1 MNNKPIV
8 VVDWDNTVINT
19 SKTLINLHNK
29 LSKNKIKYIEE
40 HDWKFRP
47 MINSDEELKELFTLF
62 DNKHFYDSDVVVP
75 IKDAIETIKELS
87 EHYKIIICSKHMRS
101 RRKLTKKYI
110 KQIFKGYDVS
120 VKFVNSFNEKSN
132 LFKHKRVLAVVDD
145 KEECFKGFR
154 EETLRV
160 LFGDY
165 QWNREYD
172 KEHSYK
178 ANNWKITKATII
190 LYDWIYIVYKNKKGS
205 TMWIWSNPK
214 EFYKLFLKNGI
225 SKMKL

>member
-8 VVDWDNTVINT
+8 VIDWDSTVINT

-75 IKDAIETIKELS
+75 IKDAIKTIKKLS
-87 EHYKIIICSKHMRS
+87 EHFKIVICSKHMRS

-110 KQIFKGYDVS
+110 KETFKGYDVS

-145 KEECFKGFR
+145 KIECLGGFG
-154 EETLRV
+154 EKTLRV

-165 QWNREYD
+165 QWNKEYD
-172 KEHSYK
+172 KNSMCKINSWVTVNEAINVYYLLSIDKTVRKKILSHYK
-178 ANNWKITKATII
+178 
-190 LYDWIYIVYKNKKGS
+190 
-205 TMWIWSNPK
+205 
-214 EFYKLFLKNGI
+214 
-225 SKMKL
+225 

>member
-75 IKDAIETIKELS
+75 IKDAIKTIKKLS
-87 EHYKIIICSKHMRS
+87 EHFKIVICSKHMRS

-145 KEECFKGFR
+145 KIECLGGFG
-154 EETLRV
+154 EKTLRV

-165 QWNREYD
+165 QWNKEYD
-172 KEHSYK
+172 KNSMCKINSWVTVNEAINVYYLLSIDKTVRKKILSHYK
-178 ANNWKITKATII
+178 
-190 LYDWIYIVYKNKKGS
+190 
-205 TMWIWSNPK
+205 
-214 EFYKLFLKNGI
+214 
-225 SKMKL
+225 

>member
-8 VVDWDNTVINT
+8 VVDWDSTVINT

-47 MINSDEELKELFTLF
+47 MINSNEELKELFTLF

-75 IKDAIETIKELS
+75 IKDAIKTIKKLS
-87 EHYKIIICSKHMRS
+87 EYFKIVICSKHMRS

-110 KQIFKGYDVS
+110 KETFKGYDVS
-120 VKFVNSFNEKSN
+120 VKFVNSFNEKSK

-145 KEECFKGFR
+145 KIECLEGFG
-154 EETLRV
+154 EKTLRV

-165 QWNREYD
+165 QWNKEYD
-172 KEHSYK
+172 KNSMCKINSWVTVNDAINVYYLLSIDKTVRKKILSHYK
-178 ANNWKITKATII
+178 
-190 LYDWIYIVYKNKKGS
+190 
-205 TMWIWSNPK
+205 
-214 EFYKLFLKNGI
+214 
-225 SKMKL
+225 

>member
-1 MNNKPIV
+1 MNNKPII
-8 VVDWDNTVINT
+8 VVDWDSTVINT

-75 IKDAIETIKELS
+75 IKDAIKTIKELS

-110 KQIFKGYDVS
+110 KETFKGYDVS

-132 LFKHKRVLAVVDD
+132 LFKHKRVLAVIDD
-145 KEECFKGFR
+145 KIECLEGFG
-154 EETLRV
+154 EKTLRV

-172 KEHSYK
+172 KNSMCKINSWVTVNDAINVYYLLSIDKTVQKKILSRYK
-178 ANNWKITKATII
+178 
-190 LYDWIYIVYKNKKGS
+190 
-205 TMWIWSNPK
+205 
-214 EFYKLFLKNGI
+214 
-225 SKMKL
+225 

>member
-1 MNNKPIV
+1 MNNKLIV

-110 KQIFKGYDVS
+110 KETFKGYDVS
-120 VKFVNSFNEKSN
+120 VKFVNSFNEKSK

-172 KEHSYK
+172 KNSIC
-178 ANNWKITKATII
+178 KINSWVTVNDAIDVYY
-190 LYDWIYIVYKNKKGS
+190 LLSIY
-205 TMWIWSNPK
+205 
-214 EFYKLFLKNGI
+214 
-225 SKMKL
+225 

>member
-47 MINSDEELKELFTLF
+47 MINTDEELKELFTLF

-101 RRKLTKKYI
+101 RRRLTRKYI
-110 KQIFKGYDVS
+110 KETFKGYDVS

-132 LFKHKRVLAVVDD
+132 LFKHKRVLAVIDD
-145 KEECFKGFR
+145 KIECLEGFG
-154 EETLRV
+154 EKTLRV

-165 QWNREYD
+165 QWNKEYD
-172 KEHSYK
+172 KNSMCKINSWVTVNDAINVYYLLSIDKTVQKKILSHYK
-178 ANNWKITKATII
+178 
-190 LYDWIYIVYKNKKGS
+190 
-205 TMWIWSNPK
+205 
-214 EFYKLFLKNGI
+214 
-225 SKMKL
+225 

>member
-1 MNNKPIV
+1 MNNKSIV

-29 LSKNKIKYIEE
+29 LSKNKIKYIKE

-75 IKDAIETIKELS
+75 IKDAIKTIKELS

-145 KEECFKGFR
+145 KIECLEGFG
-154 EETLRV
+154 EKTLRV

-165 QWNREYD
+165 QWNKEYD
-172 KEHSYK
+172 KNSMCKINSWVTVNDAINVYYLLSIDKTVQKKILSHYK
-178 ANNWKITKATII
+178 
-190 LYDWIYIVYKNKKGS
+190 
-205 TMWIWSNPK
+205 
-214 EFYKLFLKNGI
+214 
-225 SKMKL
+225 

>member
-1 MNNKPIV
+1 MNNKSIV

-75 IKDAIETIKELS
+75 IKDAIKTIKKLS
-87 EHYKIIICSKHMRS
+87 EHFKIVICSKHMRS

-110 KQIFKGYDVS
+110 KETFKGYDVS

-145 KEECFKGFR
+145 KIECLGGFG
-154 EETLRV
+154 EKTLRV

-165 QWNREYD
+165 QWNKEYD
-172 KEHSYK
+172 KNSMCKINSWVTVNEAINVYYLLSIDKTVRKKILSHYK
-178 ANNWKITKATII
+178 
-190 LYDWIYIVYKNKKGS
+190 
-205 TMWIWSNPK
+205 
-214 EFYKLFLKNGI
+214 
-225 SKMKL
+225 

>member
-75 IKDAIETIKELS
+75 IKDAIKTIKELS

-132 LFKHKRVLAVVDD
+132 LFKHKRVLAVIDD
-145 KEECFKGFR
+145 KIECLEGFG
-154 EETLRV
+154 EKTLRV

-165 QWNREYD
+165 QWNKEYD
-172 KEHSYK
+172 KNSMCKINSWVTVNEAINVYYLLSIDKTVRKKILSHYK
-178 ANNWKITKATII
+178 
-190 LYDWIYIVYKNKKGS
+190 
-205 TMWIWSNPK
+205 
-214 EFYKLFLKNGI
+214 
-225 SKMKL
+225 

>member
-8 VVDWDNTVINT
+8 VIDWDNTVINT

-75 IKDAIETIKELS
+75 IKDAIETIKKLS
-87 EHYKIIICSKHMRS
+87 EYFKIVICSKHMRS

-145 KEECFKGFR
+145 KIECLEGFG
-154 EETLRV
+154 EKTLRV

-165 QWNREYD
+165 QWNKEYD
-172 KEHSYK
+172 KNSMCKINSWVTVNEAINVYYLLSIDKTVRKKILSHYK
-178 ANNWKITKATII
+178 
-190 LYDWIYIVYKNKKGS
+190 
-205 TMWIWSNPK
+205 
-214 EFYKLFLKNGI
+214 
-225 SKMKL
+225 

>member
-1 MNNKPIV
+1 MDNKPIV
-8 VVDWDNTVINT
+8 VVDWDSTVINT

-75 IKDAIETIKELS
+75 IKDAIKTIKKLS
-87 EHYKIIICSKHMRS
+87 EHFKIVICSKHMRS

-145 KEECFKGFR
+145 KIECLGGFG
-154 EETLRV
+154 EKTLRV

-165 QWNREYD
+165 QWNKEYD
-172 KEHSYK
+172 KNSMCKINSWVTVNEAINVYYLLSIDKTVRKKILSHYK
-178 ANNWKITKATII
+178 
-190 LYDWIYIVYKNKKGS
+190 
-205 TMWIWSNPK
+205 
-214 EFYKLFLKNGI
+214 
-225 SKMKL
+225 

>member
-8 VVDWDNTVINT
+8 VIDWDSTVINT

-75 IKDAIETIKELS
+75 IKDAIKTIKKLS

-145 KEECFKGFR
+145 KIECLGGFG
-154 EETLRV
+154 EKTLRV

-165 QWNREYD
+165 QWNKEYD
-172 KEHSYK
+172 KNSMCKINSWVTVNEAINVYYLLSIDKTVRKKILSHYK
-178 ANNWKITKATII
+178 
-190 LYDWIYIVYKNKKGS
+190 
-205 TMWIWSNPK
+205 
-214 EFYKLFLKNGI
+214 
-225 SKMKL
+225 

>member
-1 MNNKPIV
+1 MNNKLIV

-75 IKDAIETIKELS
+75 IKDAIKTIKELS

-132 LFKHKRVLAVVDD
+132 LFKHKKVLAVIDD
-145 KEECFKGFR
+145 KIECLEGFG
-154 EETLRV
+154 EKTLRV

-165 QWNREYD
+165 QWNKEYD
-172 KEHSYK
+172 KNSMCKINSWLTVNEAINVYYLLSIDKTVRKKILSHYK
-178 ANNWKITKATII
+178 
-190 LYDWIYIVYKNKKGS
+190 
-205 TMWIWSNPK
+205 
-214 EFYKLFLKNGI
+214 
-225 SKMKL
+225 

>member
-1 MNNKPIV
+1 MNNKSIV

-75 IKDAIETIKELS
+75 IKDAIKTIKELS

-172 KEHSYK
+172 KNSMCKINSWVTVNEAINVYYLLSIDKTVRKKILSHYK
-178 ANNWKITKATII
+178 
-190 LYDWIYIVYKNKKGS
+190 
-205 TMWIWSNPK
+205 
-214 EFYKLFLKNGI
+214 
-225 SKMKL
+225 

>member
-8 VVDWDNTVINT
+8 VIDWDNTVINT

-29 LSKNKIKYIEE
+29 LSENKIEYIEE

-75 IKDAIETIKELS
+75 INDAIKTIKELS

-110 KQIFKGYDVS
+110 KETFKDYDVS

-132 LFKHKRVLAVVDD
+132 LFKHKRVLAVIDD
-145 KEECFKGFR
+145 KIECLEGFG
-154 EETLRV
+154 EKTLRV

-165 QWNREYD
+165 QWNKEYD
-172 KEHSYK
+172 KNSMC
-178 ANNWKITKATII
+178 KINSWVTVNDAINVYYLLSIDKTVRKKI
-190 LYDWIYIVYKNKKGS
+190 LSHHKQENIK
-205 TMWIWSNPK
+205 
-214 EFYKLFLKNGI
+214 
-225 SKMKL
+225 

>member
-47 MINSDEELKELFTLF
+47 MINTDEELKELFTLF

-75 IKDAIETIKELS
+75 IKDAIKTIKELS

-145 KEECFKGFR
+145 KIECLGGFG
-154 EETLRV
+154 EKTLRV

-165 QWNREYD
+165 QWNKEYD
-172 KEHSYK
+172 KNSMCKINSWVTVNEAINVYYLLSIDKTVRKKILSHYK
-178 ANNWKITKATII
+178 
-190 LYDWIYIVYKNKKGS
+190 
-205 TMWIWSNPK
+205 
-214 EFYKLFLKNGI
+214 
-225 SKMKL
+225 

>member
-1 MNNKPIV
+1 MNNKPII
-8 VVDWDNTVINT
+8 VVDWDSTVINT

-75 IKDAIETIKELS
+75 IKDAIKTIKELS

-110 KQIFKGYDVS
+110 KETFKGYDVS

-132 LFKHKRVLAVVDD
+132 LFKHKRVLAVIDD
-145 KEECFKGFR
+145 KIECLEGFG
-154 EETLRV
+154 EKTLRV

-165 QWNREYD
+165 QWNKEYD
-172 KEHSYK
+172 KNSMCKINSWVTVNDAINVYYLLSIDKTVQKKILSRYK
-178 ANNWKITKATII
+178 
-190 LYDWIYIVYKNKKGS
+190 
-205 TMWIWSNPK
+205 
-214 EFYKLFLKNGI
+214 
-225 SKMKL
+225 

>member
-8 VVDWDNTVINT
+8 VIDWDSTVINT

-62 DNKHFYDSDVVVP
+62 DNEHFYDSDVVVP

-145 KEECFKGFR
+145 KIECLGGFG
-154 EETLRV
+154 EKTLRV

-165 QWNREYD
+165 QWNKEYD
-172 KEHSYK
+172 KNSMCKINSWVTVNEAINVYYLLSIDKTVRKKILSHYK
-178 ANNWKITKATII
+178 
-190 LYDWIYIVYKNKKGS
+190 
-205 TMWIWSNPK
+205 
-214 EFYKLFLKNGI
+214 
-225 SKMKL
+225 

>member
-8 VVDWDNTVINT
+8 VIDWDSTVINT

-47 MINSDEELKELFTLF
+47 MINSDEELKELFKLF
-62 DNKHFYDSDVVVP
+62 DNEHFYDSDVIVP
-75 IKDAIETIKELS
+75 IKDAIKTIKKLS
-87 EHYKIIICSKHMRS
+87 EHFKVVICSKHMRS

-145 KEECFKGFR
+145 KIECLEGFG
-154 EETLRV
+154 EKTLRV

-165 QWNREYD
+165 QWNKEYD
-172 KEHSYK
+172 KNSMCKINSWVTVNEAINVYYLLSIDKTVRKKILSHYK
-178 ANNWKITKATII
+178 
-190 LYDWIYIVYKNKKGS
+190 
-205 TMWIWSNPK
+205 
-214 EFYKLFLKNGI
+214 
-225 SKMKL
+225 

>member
-8 VVDWDNTVINT
+8 VVDWDSTVINT

-75 IKDAIETIKELS
+75 IKDAIKTIKELS

-101 RRKLTKKYI
+101 RRKLTRKYI

-145 KEECFKGFR
+145 KIECLEGFG
-154 EETLRV
+154 EKTLRV

-165 QWNREYD
+165 QWNKEYD
-172 KEHSYK
+172 KNSMCKINSWVTVNDAINVYYLLSIDKTVRKKILSHYK
-178 ANNWKITKATII
+178 
-190 LYDWIYIVYKNKKGS
+190 
-205 TMWIWSNPK
+205 
-214 EFYKLFLKNGI
+214 
-225 SKMKL
+225 

>member
-1 MNNKPIV
+1 MNNKSIV

-19 SKTLINLHNK
+19 SKTLINSHNK

-47 MINSDEELKELFTLF
+47 MINIDEELKELFTLF

-120 VKFVNSFNEKSN
+120 VKFVNSFNEKSK
-132 LFKHKRVLAVVDD
+132 LFKHKRVLAVIDD
-145 KEECFKGFR
+145 KIECLEGFG
-154 EETLRV
+154 EKTLRV

-165 QWNREYD
+165 QWNKEYD
-172 KEHSYK
+172 KNSMCKINSWVTVNEAINVYYLLSIDKTVRKKILSHYK
-178 ANNWKITKATII
+178 
-190 LYDWIYIVYKNKKGS
+190 
-205 TMWIWSNPK
+205 
-214 EFYKLFLKNGI
+214 
-225 SKMKL
+225 

>member
-8 VVDWDNTVINT
+8 VVDWDSTVINT

-120 VKFVNSFNEKSN
+120 VKFVNSFNEKSK

-154 EETLRV
+154 EGTLRV

-165 QWNREYD
+165 QWNKEYN
-172 KEHSYK
+172 KECSC
-178 ANNWKITKATII
+178 KIN
-190 LYDWIYIVYKNKKGS
+190 DWVTVEEAIIVYYLLLNEKA
-205 TMWIWSNPK
+205 K
-214 EFYKLFLKNGI
+214 ETKE
-225 SKMKL
+225 

>member
-8 VVDWDNTVINT
+8 VIDWDNTVINT

-75 IKDAIETIKELS
+75 IKDAIKTIKQLS

-132 LFKHKRVLAVVDD
+132 LFKHKRVLAVIDD
-145 KEECFKGFR
+145 KIECLEGFG
-154 EETLRV
+154 EKTLRV

-165 QWNREYD
+165 QWNKEYD
-172 KEHSYK
+172 KNSMCKINSWVTVNEAINVYYLLSIDKTVRKKILSY
-178 ANNWKITKATII
+178 
-190 LYDWIYIVYKNKKGS
+190 YK
-205 TMWIWSNPK
+205 
-214 EFYKLFLKNGI
+214 
-225 SKMKL
+225 

>member
-1 MNNKPIV
+1 MNNKSIV

-40 HDWKFRP
+40 HDWKFKP

-132 LFKHKRVLAVVDD
+132 LFKHKRVLAVIDD
-145 KEECFKGFR
+145 KIECLEGFG
-154 EETLRV
+154 EKTLRV

-165 QWNREYD
+165 QWNKEYD
-172 KEHSYK
+172 KNSMCKINSWVTVNEAINVYYLLSIDKTVRKKILSHYK
-178 ANNWKITKATII
+178 
-190 LYDWIYIVYKNKKGS
+190 
-205 TMWIWSNPK
+205 
-214 EFYKLFLKNGI
+214 
-225 SKMKL
+225 

>member
-1 MNNKPIV
+1 MDNKPIV
-8 VVDWDNTVINT
+8 VVDWDSTVINT

-62 DNKHFYDSDVVVP
+62 DNKHFYDSDVVVS
-75 IKDAIETIKELS
+75 IKDAIKTIKELS
-87 EHYKIIICSKHMRS
+87 EHFKIVICSKHMRS

-145 KEECFKGFR
+145 KIECLGGFG
-154 EETLRV
+154 EKTLRV

-165 QWNREYD
+165 QWNKEYD
-172 KEHSYK
+172 KNSMCKINSWVTVNEAINVYYLLSIDKTVRKKILSHYK
-178 ANNWKITKATII
+178 
-190 LYDWIYIVYKNKKGS
+190 
-205 TMWIWSNPK
+205 
-214 EFYKLFLKNGI
+214 
-225 SKMKL
+225 

>member
-75 IKDAIETIKELS
+75 IKDAIETIKQLS

-120 VKFVNSFNEKSN
+120 VKFVNSFNEKSK
-132 LFKHKRVLAVVDD
+132 LFKHKRVLAVIDD
-145 KEECFKGFR
+145 KIECLEGFG
-154 EETLRV
+154 EKTLRV

-165 QWNREYD
+165 QWNKEYD
-172 KEHSYK
+172 KNSMCKINSWVTVNEAINVYYLLSIDKTVRKKILSHYK
-178 ANNWKITKATII
+178 
-190 LYDWIYIVYKNKKGS
+190 
-205 TMWIWSNPK
+205 
-214 EFYKLFLKNGI
+214 
-225 SKMKL
+225 

>member
-1 MNNKPIV
+1 MNNKSIV
-8 VVDWDNTVINT
+8 VIDWDNTVINT

-145 KEECFKGFR
+145 KIECLGGFG
-154 EETLRV
+154 EKTLRV

-165 QWNREYD
+165 QWNKEYD
-172 KEHSYK
+172 KNSMCK
-178 ANNWKITKATII
+178 INNWETINNAINVYYLLSIDETVRKKI
-190 LYDWIYIVYKNKKGS
+190 LSHYK
-205 TMWIWSNPK
+205 
-214 EFYKLFLKNGI
+214 
-225 SKMKL
+225 

>member
-101 RRKLTKKYI
+101 RRKLTRKYI
-110 KQIFKGYDVS
+110 KETFKGYDVS
-120 VKFVNSFNEKSN
+120 VKFVNSFNEKSK
-132 LFKHKRVLAVVDD
+132 LFKHKRVLAVIDD
-145 KEECFKGFR
+145 KIECLEGFG
-154 EETLRV
+154 EKTLRV

-165 QWNREYD
+165 QWNKEYD
-172 KEHSYK
+172 KNSMCKINSWVTVNDAINVYYLLSIDKTVQKKILSHYK
-178 ANNWKITKATII
+178 
-190 LYDWIYIVYKNKKGS
+190 
-205 TMWIWSNPK
+205 
-214 EFYKLFLKNGI
+214 
-225 SKMKL
+225 

>member
-1 MNNKPIV
+1 MNNKSIV

-145 KEECFKGFR
+145 KIECLEGFG
-154 EETLRV
+154 EKTLRV

-165 QWNREYD
+165 QWNKEYD
-172 KEHSYK
+172 KNSMCKINSWVTVNEAINVYYLLSIDKTVRKKILSHYK
-178 ANNWKITKATII
+178 
-190 LYDWIYIVYKNKKGS
+190 
-205 TMWIWSNPK
+205 
-214 EFYKLFLKNGI
+214 
-225 SKMKL
+225 

>member
-8 VVDWDNTVINT
+8 VVDWDSTVINT

-87 EHYKIIICSKHMRS
+87 KHYKIIICSKHMRS

-145 KEECFKGFR
+145 KIECLEGFG
-154 EETLRV
+154 EKTLRV

-165 QWNREYD
+165 QWNKEYD
-172 KEHSYK
+172 KNSMCKINSWVTVNEAINVYYLLSIDKTVRKKILSHYK
-178 ANNWKITKATII
+178 
-190 LYDWIYIVYKNKKGS
+190 
-205 TMWIWSNPK
+205 
-214 EFYKLFLKNGI
+214 
-225 SKMKL
+225 

>member
-1 MNNKPIV
+1 MNNKSIV
-8 VVDWDNTVINT
+8 VIDWDNTVINT

-75 IKDAIETIKELS
+75 IKDAIKTIKKLS
-87 EHYKIIICSKHMRS
+87 EHFKIVICSKHMRS

-145 KEECFKGFR
+145 KIECLGGFG
-154 EETLRV
+154 EKTLRV

-165 QWNREYD
+165 QWNKEYD
-172 KEHSYK
+172 KNSMCKINSWVTVNEAINVYYLLSLDKTVRKKILSHYK
-178 ANNWKITKATII
+178 
-190 LYDWIYIVYKNKKGS
+190 
-205 TMWIWSNPK
+205 
-214 EFYKLFLKNGI
+214 
-225 SKMKL
+225 